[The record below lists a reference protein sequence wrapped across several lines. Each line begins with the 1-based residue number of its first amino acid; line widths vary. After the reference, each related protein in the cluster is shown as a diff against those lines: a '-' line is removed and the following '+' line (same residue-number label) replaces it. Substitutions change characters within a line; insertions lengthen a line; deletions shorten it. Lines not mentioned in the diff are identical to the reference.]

1 MPPLARERPRH
12 AWSPSTRSINYI
24 LPTDEKPVTYL
35 TNPGSKPAQRNAE
48 YREVEVT
55 IRDARPTADALD
67 LEREGFA
74 FNTEGS
80 AVSDFYDNDEI
91 EAVYSPGG

>member
-1 MPPLARERPRH
+1 MSGAVH
-12 AWSPSTRSINYI
+12 AQISYI

-55 IRDARPTADALD
+55 IRDARPKANALD
-67 LEREGFA
+67 LEREGFT
-74 FNTEGS
+74 FSTE
-80 AVSDFYDNDEI
+80 
-91 EAVYSPGG
+91 EARSRISTTTTRSRRSTALRWSVW